1 MAYGV
6 KYRLEFSDVLGNG
19 KKVEILKKDYTGNIL
34 PLIGSASPVK
44 ISWQSSDDFYKPIIG
59 SKCTLSLLVTDDVSY
74 DDFYRFNEREYKIV
88 VYYAKSKGEIYA
100 DRVESDGGIVESI
113 ECIDNVITG
122 FNNISQF
129 YKNRVESDGGIVESL
144 SCFSNAIDDY
154 IYYEWNNYW
163 SGFLVVDRYK
173 EKLTSTPYGITIN
186 AYDGLGT
193 LSDFDAPIGYNNNNN
208 PIILSTGQRIR
219 AILDNL
225 DLDLDIHISTDL
237 KFNFGL
243 FLEGYLEDFAIFQ
256 LGSSELK
263 PDFSLYTAK
272 EMLEI
277 ILTFGNCR
285 IFQSYNKWHITE
297 NTNIFDYYV
306 KDEIYN
312 EVNSTGVVPTGIRN
326 RITSQLN
333 LTKKNL

>member
-19 KKVEILKKDYTGNIL
+19 KKVEILKKDYTGKIL

-100 DRVESDGGIVESI
+100 DRVEADGGIVESI

-122 FNNISQF
+122 FYNISQF

-144 SCFSNAIDDY
+144 FCFSNAIDDS

-243 FLEGYLEDFAIFQ
+243 F
-256 LGSSELK
+256 
-263 PDFSLYTAK
+263 FS
-272 EMLEI
+272 
-277 ILTFGNCR
+277 
-285 IFQSYNKWHITE
+285 
-297 NTNIFDYYV
+297 
-306 KDEIYN
+306 
-312 EVNSTGVVPTGIRN
+312 GI
-326 RITSQLN
+326 
-333 LTKKNL
+333 